1 LKALDAIRISA
12 QRNGVAPRR
21 EEEQG
26 MKAAVGMAL
35 DAIAGFLI
43 DDGWPIASHI
53 ALSMLTSMF
62 PFFIFV
68 TALAGFLGTSEL
80 AEEATKLIFEA
91 WPQAVAGPIAGEVQ
105 SVLTQPRGGLLT
117 IGAVL
122 ALYFSSSGIE
132 ALRTGLNRAY
142 DALDH
147 RPWWRL
153 RLQSILFMM
162 IASLGI
168 LALAFLVVLG
178 PLIWNTAIEYE
189 PRLAPLQQLVT
200 AARLGVATLVL
211 CVTLLVAHIW
221 LPAVKLRFIDVAPG
235 VILTFVASV
244 GFGEAFGFYLNE
256 FARNYVSTYAGL
268 ASVMITLVFLY
279 SLAAIF
285 VFGGELNAA
294 ILRAGRR
301 EKVRQR
307 RAGRARGAGAKH
319 LERRE

>member
-1 LKALDAIRISA
+1 MKETAGVVFDAI
-12 QRNGVAPRR
+12 G
-21 EEEQG
+21 
-26 MKAAVGMAL
+26 
-35 DAIAGFLI
+35 GFLI

-53 ALSMLTSMF
+53 ALSMLTSLF

-80 AEEATKLIFEA
+80 ASEATTLIFEA
-91 WPQAVAGPIAGEVQ
+91 WPKVVAGPIAGEVQ
-105 SVLTQPRGGLLT
+105 NVLTQPRGGLLT

-142 DALDH
+142 DALEH
-147 RPWWRL
+147 RPWWKL

-162 IASLGI
+162 VASFGL
-168 LALAFLVVLG
+168 LALAFFVVLG
-178 PLIWNTAIEYE
+178 PLIWAKVLDFA
-189 PRLAPLQQLVT
+189 PQLAPLQRLVT
-200 AARLGVATLVL
+200 IARLGVAAIVL
-211 CVTLLVAHIW
+211 CLTLLVAHLW
-221 LPAVKLRFIDVAPG
+221 LPAVKLRVVDVAPG
-235 VILTFVASV
+235 VILTFVGSV
-244 GFGEAFGFYLNE
+244 GFGELFGLYLNE

-279 SLAAIF
+279 SVAAIF

-301 EKVRQR
+301 EKVRVR
-307 RAGRARGAGAKH
+307 RAGRARGAGASH
-319 LERRE
+319 LERRP

>member
-1 LKALDAIRISA
+1 MKETAGVFFDAI
-12 QRNGVAPRR
+12 G
-21 EEEQG
+21 
-26 MKAAVGMAL
+26 
-35 DAIAGFLI
+35 GFLI

-62 PFFIFV
+62 PFFIFI
-68 TALAGFLGTSEL
+68 TALAGFLGTADL
-80 AEEATKLIFEA
+80 ASEATRLIFES
-91 WPQAVAGPIAGEVQ
+91 WPQVVAGPIAGEVQ
-105 SVLTQPRGGLLT
+105 DVLTQPRGGLLT

-122 ALYFSSSGIE
+122 ALYFSSSGVE

-162 IASLGI
+162 IASFGL
-168 LALAFLVVLG
+168 LALAFFVVLG
-178 PLIWNTAIEYE
+178 PLIWAQVLDFA
-189 PRLAPLQQLVT
+189 PQLAPLQQLVT
-200 AARLGVATLVL
+200 FIRLGVAALML
-211 CVTLLVAHIW
+211 CITLLVAHLW
-221 LPAVKLRFIDVAPG
+221 LPAVKLRIVDVAPG
-235 VILTFVASV
+235 VILTFVGSV
-244 GFGEAFGFYLNE
+244 GFGELFGLYLNE

-279 SLAAIF
+279 SVAAIF

-301 EKVRQR
+301 EKVRVR
-307 RAGRARGAGAKH
+307 RAGRARGAGASH
-319 LERRE
+319 LERRG

>member
-1 LKALDAIRISA
+1 
-12 QRNGVAPRR
+12 
-21 EEEQG
+21 
-26 MKAAVGMAL
+26 MKAAAGVVF
-35 DAIAGFLI
+35 DAIGGFLV

-68 TALAGFLGTSEL
+68 TALAGFLGTSDL
-80 AEEATKLIFEA
+80 TSEATRLIFEA
-91 WPQAVAGPIAGEVQ
+91 WPKVVAGPIAGEVH

-122 ALYFSSSGIE
+122 ALYFSSSGVE

-147 RPWWRL
+147 RPWWLL

-162 IASLGI
+162 VASFGL

-178 PLIWNTAIEYE
+178 PLIWAQVIDFA
-189 PRLAPLQQLVT
+189 PQLAPLQQLVT
-200 AARLGVATLVL
+200 IVRLGIATVVL
-211 CVTLLVAHIW
+211 CVTLLVAHLW
-221 LPAVKLRFIDVAPG
+221 LPAVKLRFLDVAPG
-235 VILTFVASV
+235 VILTFVGSV
-244 GFGEAFGFYLNE
+244 GFGEAFGLYLSE

-279 SLAAIF
+279 VIAAIF

-294 ILRAGRR
+294 ILRRGRR
-301 EKVRQR
+301 EKVRVR
-307 RAGRARGAGAKH
+307 RAARVRGAGA
-319 LERRE
+319 RRL

>member
-1 LKALDAIRISA
+1 MRAAARILFDAI
-12 QRNGVAPRR
+12 G
-21 EEEQG
+21 
-26 MKAAVGMAL
+26 
-35 DAIAGFLI
+35 GFLV

-62 PFFIFV
+62 PFLIFIA
-68 TALAGFLGTSEL
+68 ALASFLGDAQLSQ
-80 AEEATKLIFEA
+80 EATKLIFEA
-91 WPQAVAGPIAGEVQ
+91 WPQEVAEPIAAEVRN
-105 SVLTQPRGGLLT
+105 VLTIPRGGLLT

-122 ALYFSSSGIE
+122 ALYFSSSGVE

-162 IASLGI
+162 VASFGV
-168 LALAFLVVLG
+168 LALALLVVLG
-178 PLIWNTAIEYE
+178 PLLWAKAIEFA
-189 PRLAPLQQLVT
+189 PKLAPLQELVT
-200 AARLGVATLVL
+200 TVRLGVAIVVL
-211 CVTLLVAHIW
+211 CVTLFVAHLW
-221 LPAVKLRFIDVAPG
+221 LPAVRLRFVDVAPG
-235 VILTFVASV
+235 VIFTFVVSV
-244 GFGEAFGFYLNE
+244 GFGEAFGFYLTQ

-301 EKVRQR
+301 EKVRMR
-307 RAGRARGAGAKH
+307 RAGRVRGAGSKH

>member
-1 LKALDAIRISA
+1 
-12 QRNGVAPRR
+12 
-21 EEEQG
+21 
-26 MKAAVGMAL
+26 MKAATGVVF
-35 DAIAGFLI
+35 DAIGGFLV

-68 TALAGFLGTSEL
+68 TALAGFLGTSDL
-80 AEEATKLIFEA
+80 ASEATRLIFEA
-91 WPQAVAGPIAGEVQ
+91 WPKVVAGPIAGEVQ
-105 SVLTQPRGGLLT
+105 NVLTEPRGGLLT

-122 ALYFSSSGIE
+122 ALYFSSSGVE

-147 RPWWRL
+147 RPWWLL

-162 IASLGI
+162 VASFGL

-178 PLIWNTAIEYE
+178 PLIWAQVLDFA
-189 PRLAPLQQLVT
+189 PQLRPLQQLVT
-200 AARLGVATLVL
+200 IVRLGIATVVL
-211 CVTLLVAHIW
+211 CVTLLVAHLW
-221 LPAVKLRFIDVAPG
+221 LPAVKLRFLDVAPG
-235 VILTFVASV
+235 VILTFVGSV
-244 GFGEAFGFYLNE
+244 GFGEAFGLYLSE

-279 SLAAIF
+279 VMAAIF

-301 EKVRQR
+301 EKVRVR
-307 RAGRARGAGAKH
+307 RAARVRGATVRPVD
-319 LERRE
+319 RRG

>member
-1 LKALDAIRISA
+1 
-12 QRNGVAPRR
+12 
-21 EEEQG
+21 
-26 MKAAVGMAL
+26 MKAAAGVVF
-35 DAIAGFLI
+35 DAIGGFLV

-62 PFFIFV
+62 PFLIFI
-68 TALAGFLGTSEL
+68 TALAGFLGASDL
-80 AEEATKLIFEA
+80 ASEATRLIFEA
-91 WPQAVAGPIAGEVQ
+91 WPKVVAGPIAGEVH

-122 ALYFSSSGIE
+122 ALYFSSSGVE

-147 RPWWRL
+147 RPWWLL

-162 IASLGI
+162 VASFGL

-178 PLIWNTAIEYE
+178 PLIWAQVIDFA
-189 PRLAPLQQLVT
+189 PQLAPLQQLVT
-200 AARLGVATLVL
+200 IVRLGIATVVL
-211 CVTLLVAHIW
+211 CVTLLVAHLW
-221 LPAVKLRFIDVAPG
+221 LPAVKLRFLDVAPG
-235 VILTFVASV
+235 VILTFVGSV
-244 GFGEAFGFYLNE
+244 GFGEAFGLYLSE

-279 SLAAIF
+279 VIAAIF

-294 ILRAGRR
+294 ILRRGRR
-301 EKVRQR
+301 EKVRVR
-307 RAGRARGAGAKH
+307 RAARVRGAARRS
-319 LERRE
+319 ERGD

>member
-1 LKALDAIRISA
+1 MRAAASVVFDAI
-12 QRNGVAPRR
+12 G
-21 EEEQG
+21 
-26 MKAAVGMAL
+26 
-35 DAIAGFLI
+35 GFLI

-62 PFFIFV
+62 PFLIFI
-68 TALAGFLGTSEL
+68 TALASFLGASDL
-80 AEEATKLIFEA
+80 ADEATKLIFET
-91 WPQAVAGPIAGEVQ
+91 WPKVVAEPIAREVHN
-105 SVLTQPRGGLLT
+105 VLTEPRGGLLT

-122 ALYFSSSGIE
+122 ALYFSSSGVE

-162 IASLGI
+162 IASFAM
-168 LALAFLVVLG
+168 LALALFVVLG
-178 PLIWNTAIEYE
+178 PLIWARVLDFA
-189 PRLAPLQQLVT
+189 PQLAPLQRLVT
-200 AARLGVATLVL
+200 IARLAVATVVL
-211 CVTLLVAHIW
+211 CVTLLVAHLW
-221 LPAVKLRFIDVAPG
+221 LPAVKLRFVDVAPG
-235 VILTFVASV
+235 VILTFVGSV
-244 GFGEAFGFYLNE
+244 GFGELFGLYLSE

-279 SLAAIF
+279 AMAAIF

-301 EKVRQR
+301 EKVRLR

>member
-1 LKALDAIRISA
+1 
-12 QRNGVAPRR
+12 
-21 EEEQG
+21 
-26 MKAAVGMAL
+26 MKAATGVVF
-35 DAIAGFLI
+35 DAIGGFLV

-68 TALAGFLGTSEL
+68 TALASFLGTSDL
-80 AEEATKLIFEA
+80 ASEATRLIFEA
-91 WPQAVAGPIAGEVQ
+91 WPKAVAGPIAGEVQ

-122 ALYFSSSGIE
+122 ALYFSSSGVE

-147 RPWWRL
+147 RPWWLL

-162 IASLGI
+162 VASFGL

-178 PLIWNTAIEYE
+178 PLIWAQVLDFA
-189 PRLAPLQQLVT
+189 PQLAPLQQLVT
-200 AARLGVATLVL
+200 IIRLGVATAVL
-211 CVTLLVAHIW
+211 CVTLLVAHLW

-235 VILTFVASV
+235 VILTFVGSV
-244 GFGEAFGFYLNE
+244 GFGEAFGLYLSE

-279 SLAAIF
+279 VMAAIF

-301 EKVRQR
+301 EKVRVR
-307 RAGRARGAGAKH
+307 RAARVRGATVRSV
-319 LERRE
+319 ERRG

>member
-1 LKALDAIRISA
+1 MRAAARVIFDAI
-12 QRNGVAPRR
+12 G
-21 EEEQG
+21 
-26 MKAAVGMAL
+26 
-35 DAIAGFLI
+35 GFLI

-62 PFFIFV
+62 PFLIFI
-68 TALAGFLGTSEL
+68 TALASFLGASQL

-91 WPQAVAGPIAGEVQ
+91 WPQEVAAPIAAEVRN
-105 SVLTQPRGGLLT
+105 VLTIPRGGLLT

-122 ALYFSSSGIE
+122 ALYFSSSGVE

-162 IASLGI
+162 IASLGM

-178 PLIWNTAIEYE
+178 PLLWSKALE
-189 PRLAPLQQLVT
+189 LAPQLEPLRELVT
-200 AARLGVATLVL
+200 IVRLGLATVVL
-211 CVTLLVAHIW
+211 CVTLFVAHLW
-221 LPAVKLRFIDVAPG
+221 LPAVKLRFVDVAPG
-235 VILTFVASV
+235 VILTFVGSV
-244 GFGEAFGFYLNE
+244 GFGEAFGFYLSQ

-279 SLAAIF
+279 ALSAIF

-301 EKVRQR
+301 EKLRLR
-307 RAGRARGAGAKH
+307 RAGRVRGAGSKH

>member
-1 LKALDAIRISA
+1 MVFDAI
-12 QRNGVAPRR
+12 G
-21 EEEQG
+21 
-26 MKAAVGMAL
+26 
-35 DAIAGFLI
+35 GFII

-53 ALSMLTSMF
+53 ALSMLTSLF

-68 TALAGFLGTSEL
+68 TALASFLGASEL
-80 AEEATKLIFEA
+80 AGEATKLIFEA
-91 WPQAVAGPIAGEVQ
+91 WPQVVASPIAEEVQ
-105 SVLTQPRGGLLT
+105 NVLTQPRGGLLT

-122 ALYFSSSGIE
+122 ALYFSSSGVE

-162 IASLGI
+162 VASIGL
-168 LALAFLVVLG
+168 LALAFFVVLG
-178 PLIWNTAIEYE
+178 PLIWAKVLDYA
-189 PRLAPLQQLVT
+189 PQLAPLQRLVT
-200 AARLGVATLVL
+200 IARLGVATIVL
-211 CVTLLVAHIW
+211 CATLFVAHIW

-235 VILTFVASV
+235 VILTFVGSV
-244 GFGEAFGFYLNE
+244 GFGEAFGLYLNE
-256 FARNYVSTYAGL
+256 FARNYVTTYAGL
-268 ASVMITLVFLY
+268 AAVMITLVFLY
-279 SLAAIF
+279 SVSAIF

-301 EKVRQR
+301 EKLRVR
-307 RAGRARGAGAKH
+307 RAGRVRGTGAKH

>member
-1 LKALDAIRISA
+1 MKAAAGMVLDAI
-12 QRNGVAPRR
+12 G
-21 EEEQG
+21 
-26 MKAAVGMAL
+26 
-35 DAIAGFLI
+35 GFII

-53 ALSMLTSMF
+53 ALSMLTSLF
-62 PFFIFV
+62 PFFIFL
-68 TALAGFLGTSEL
+68 TALASFLGASEL
-80 AEEATKLIFEA
+80 AGEATKLIFES
-91 WPQAVAGPIAGEVQ
+91 WPSVVASPIADEVQ
-105 SVLTQPRGGLLT
+105 NVLTQPRGGLLT

-122 ALYFSSSGIE
+122 ALYFSSSGVE

-162 IASLGI
+162 VASIGL
-168 LALAFLVVLG
+168 LALAFFVVLG
-178 PLIWNTAIEYE
+178 PLIWEKVLDFA
-189 PRLAPLQQLVT
+189 PQLAPLQRLVT
-200 AARLGVATLVL
+200 IARLGVATIVL
-211 CVTLLVAHIW
+211 CATLFVAHIW

-235 VILTFVASV
+235 VILTFVGSV
-244 GFGEAFGFYLNE
+244 GFGEAFGLYLSE

-268 ASVMITLVFLY
+268 AAVMITLVFLY
-279 SLAAIF
+279 AVAAIF

-301 EKVRQR
+301 EKVRVR
-307 RAGRARGAGAKH
+307 RAGRVRGAGAKH